1 MGIILIY
8 PLNKRVYP
16 YLTCLL
22 MGMHVYYAR
31 VWIWALEKGIQMAV
45 IVVTIYLHPNFD
57 FL

>member
-1 MGIILIY
+1 
-8 PLNKRVYP
+8 
-16 YLTCLL
+16 
-22 MGMHVYYAR
+22 VYYAR

>member
-8 PLNKRVYP
+8 PLNKRLYP

-45 IVVTIYLHPNFD
+45 IVVIIYLHPNFD